1 MESLNI
7 LLVYEK
13 YIPVLSEE
21 EQRKLLEERPT
32 LIQLQDWNN
41 RLSSYNKGI
50 EERFNRSYDKIIKQK
65 SKWKIQTLS

>member
-7 LLVYEK
+7 LLMYEK

-21 EQRKLLEERPT
+21 EQKRLLEERPT

-41 RLSSYNKGI
+41 RLSSYNKEI
-50 EERFNRSYDKIIKQK
+50 EERFKRSYDKIIKQK
-65 SKWKIQTLS
+65 ANGKGK